1 MMNIRSHLKQRH
13 LNTDLHPT
21 IIDEETNTAT
31 FLLYTLTGKL
41 AGYQQ
46 YRPHGSKTI
55 FNTKE
60 QSKYYT
66 YRNKSYPT
74 VTLFGIESLYS
85 PHKPIFLTEG
95 IFDAARMTS
104 LNFSALATMA
114 NDPPRD
120 YMNFLLMLNRP
131 IIAVCD
137 NDKAGRKLAK
147 FGHYTEVPETDL
159 SDASDSYI
167 EYLISKYIKL

>member
-1 MMNIRSHLKQRH
+1 MNIRSQW
-13 LNTDLHPT
+13 
-21 IIDEETNTAT
+21 
-31 FLLYTLTGKL
+31 
-41 AGYQQ
+41 
-46 YRPHGSKTI
+46 
-55 FNTKE
+55 
-60 QSKYYT
+60 
-66 YRNKSYPT
+66 
-74 VTLFGIESLYS
+74 GIESLYS

-137 NDKAGRKLAK
+137 NDKAAK

>member
-1 MMNIRSHLKQRH
+1 MNIRSHLKQRH
-13 LNTDLHPT
+13 LNINLHPT
-21 IIDEETNTAT
+21 VIDEETNTAT

-41 AGYQQ
+41 VGYQF
-46 YRPHGSKTI
+46 YNPEGSKKI
-55 FNTKE
+55 FQDKL

-74 VTLFGIESLYS
+74 VTLFGIESLNSKYQ
-85 PHKPIFLTEG
+85 PIFLTEG

-104 LNFSALATMA
+104 LGFSALATMA

-120 YMNFLLMLNRP
+120 YLNFLLLLNRP

-137 NDKAGRKLAK
+137 NDKAGGKLAK
-147 FGHYTEVPETDL
+147 FGHYIETPETDL
-159 SDASDSYI
+159 ADAPDSYVK
-167 EYLISKYIKL
+167 YLMNKYSKI